1 MARTSSTTSPAGPLE
16 EPEPSTSAPRSLM
29 TSLAPWLANSR
40 ACSRPMPRPAPVM
53 TTTRPSQ
60 IPTFSCSFGCVQLD
74 CRALLGEPGCS
85 VRLRCRPVLLPQ
97 LSLEDLPSI
106 LPRQLRHEVDAAGAL
121 EVGQVV
127 PTEGHELRRQF
138 VRSLDPFGQLHH
150 GLHGLAPVVVGYP
163 DGGHV
168 VHRRM
173 LQEHSVHLGRV
184 DVHAAR
190 N

>member
-60 IPTFSCSFGCVQLD
+60 IPTCSAPLVLVSSFFSG
-74 CRALLGEPGCS
+74 
-85 VRLRCRPVLLPQ
+85 RLRCRPVLLAQ
-97 LSLEDLPSI
+97 LPLEDLPSI

-121 EVGQVV
+121 EMGQVV
-127 PTEGHELRRQF
+127 PAEIHELGGQL
-138 VRSLDPFGQLHH
+138 VRPLHPFGQL
-150 GLHGLAPVVVGYP
+150 
-163 DGGHV
+163 
-168 VHRRM
+168 
-173 LQEHSVHLGRV
+173 
-184 DVHAAR
+184 
-190 N
+190 